1 MFGLST
7 DILQRID
14 NERPDYEDRIF
25 TNMEVLNKVIR
36 WKRKKSTSLFRP
48 SFKEQAMEAEYGST
62 ATLEDM
68 LKDSKAYLYYVSEKY
83 LTKKIKGN
91 KNYRK
96 ELFWKKKG
104 YRHFW
109 WLMKFHGGRHMYMYD
124 NLGFFTDKGEYKP
137 TFFKARKHLGFFK
150 KRFSS
155 CAEPKNVI
163 GYMPDRASSG
173 DPFKWG
179 NGEDC
184 WILSM
189 HKEYKKLTDK
199 NSSVKDL
206 YNRFAEITD
215 EGKSFFK
222 NLYSHKTD
230 RYHDEG
236 YRGCIDKFKEYGA
249 IPAYKNLYGVT
260 PKEIY
265 NLLLPYMT
273 LIEEYRLMGKGMK
286 AVMKK
291 KNKKNHLFRLF
302 VQKDSLEKEVEINDR
317 NRYPSYSKYDEGD
330 RVNTKFRLKN
340 AEAERNEMERWER
353 MSYSYY
359 GSGFNIDND
368 GV

>member
-7 DILQRID
+7 DILQKID
-14 NERPDYEDRIF
+14 NERPDYEERIF
-25 TNMEVLNKVIR
+25 TNMEILNKVIR

-68 LKDSKAYLYYVSEKY
+68 LKDSELYLYYASEKY
-83 LTKKIKGN
+83 LNKKIKGN

-109 WLMKFHGGRHMYMYD
+109 WLMKFHGGRHLYRCISVGYFSD
-124 NLGFFTDKGEYKP
+124 RGEYCP
-137 TFFKARKHLGFFK
+137 SFFKPKKHLGFFH

-155 CAEPKNVI
+155 CAEPKNI
-163 GYMPDRASSG
+163 LGYITSASSS
-173 DPFKWG
+173 DNPFYWGEENACGILPLNKKHIKRAKKEENHERIEKLWG
-179 NGEDC
+179 N
-184 WILSM
+184 
-189 HKEYKKLTDK
+189 
-199 NSSVKDL
+199 
-206 YNRFAEITD
+206 AE
-215 EGKSFFK
+215 SFFK
-222 NLYSHKTD
+222 ELYTHMPNDHRDTSL
-230 RYHDEG
+230 
-236 YRGCIDKFKEYGA
+236 RGCLETFDHYAA
-249 IPAYKNLYGVT
+249 IPAYKDFYGIT

-273 LIEEYRLMGKGMK
+273 LIEEYSLMGKGMK

-291 KNKKNHLFRLF
+291 KNKKKRLFRLF
-302 VQKDSLEKEVEINDR
+302 VQKDTLEKEIEVDEE

-330 RVNTKFRLKN
+330 RINTKFRLKN

-353 MSYSYY
+353 MSRSYY
-359 GSGFNIDND
+359 GSGLH
-368 GV
+368 